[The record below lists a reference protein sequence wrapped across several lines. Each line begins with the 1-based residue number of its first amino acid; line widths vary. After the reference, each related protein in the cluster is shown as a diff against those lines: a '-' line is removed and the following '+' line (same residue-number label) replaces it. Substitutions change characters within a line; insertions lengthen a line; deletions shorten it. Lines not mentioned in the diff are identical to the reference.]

1 MSSNEARGVPISAP
15 VSKSNS
21 NELKMLSTHDL
32 FHSGSSQSTHSP
44 SSKMMVSRHILK
56 NQNLHQSSISLPS
69 TDTNKNNVHKM
80 MGTHNVCNV
89 HYNNNYGVEESP
101 RFRQVFRRPGPK
113 TIPSNSNNAFGTG
126 DLAPK
131 SRLTDNNT
139 SPFHGSN
146 LNFSRT
152 GSGHSSIA
160 GITGAGVG
168 FGAGAPHSSTS
179 ASAGAGEPDGPL
191 RLQYRGHSVRS
202 TRSTKS
208 EGPRNRDN
216 NNFIYFPQN
225 NQNLNVSMLLA

>member
-1 MSSNEARGVPISAP
+1 MGGNEARGVPMSTP

-21 NELKMLSTHDL
+21 SELKMLSTLDL
-32 FHSGSSQSTHSP
+32 FHSVSSQPTHSP
-44 SSKMMVSRHILK
+44 SSKMVLSRHIIK

-69 TDTNKNNVHKM
+69 TDTNINNVHKI

-101 RFRQVFRRPGPK
+101 RFRQVFRRSGPK
-113 TIPSNSNNAFGTG
+113 TILSNSNNAFGTG
-126 DLAPK
+126 DFAPK

-139 SPFHGSN
+139 SLFHGSN

-152 GSGHSSIA
+152 GSGHSSIT
-160 GITGAGVG
+160 GVTGAGVS

-179 ASAGAGEPDGPL
+179 TSAGAGEPDGPL
-191 RLQYRGHSVRS
+191 RLQYRGQSVRS

-208 EGPRNRDN
+208 EGLRNQDN
-216 NNFIYFPQN
+216 NNFIYFPRN
-225 NQNLNVSMLLA
+225 KQNLNVSMLLT